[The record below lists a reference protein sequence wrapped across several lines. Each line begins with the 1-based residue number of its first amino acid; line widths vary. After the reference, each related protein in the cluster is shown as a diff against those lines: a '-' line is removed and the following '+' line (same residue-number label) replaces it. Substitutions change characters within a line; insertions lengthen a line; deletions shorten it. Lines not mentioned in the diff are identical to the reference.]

1 MQIAWN
7 ESFNTFYTFRQTLLV
22 GRFIIPT
29 QEETQTSTGVFIFS
43 SSPLFT
49 TEFDV
54 RQTNAAQE
62 KTHTTTRI
70 SSFEL

>member
-1 MQIAWN
+1 MKRVI
-7 ESFNTFYTFRQTLLV
+7 NTFYTFRETLLV

-29 QEETQTSTGVFIFS
+29 QEQTQTFTAVFIFS
-43 SSPLFT
+43 SFPLFT

-62 KTHTTTRI
+62 KKHTTARI